1 MIGILLI
8 THENLGENL
17 ISCATHVMGMPL
29 PQLSHLG
36 VFKQDQPDAI
46 SAKASALIRE
56 LDSGEGV
63 LVLSDIYGATPCNV
77 GTSLT
82 QAGKVECIAGAS
94 LPMLVRV
101 LTYRHEP
108 LTVVVEKALSGGQQ
122 GVVHVNP
129 GSDHAN

>member
-17 ISCATHVMGMPL
+17 ISCATHVMGVPL
-29 PQLSHLG
+29 PQLNHL
-36 VFKQDQPDAI
+36 
-46 SAKASALIRE
+46 
-56 LDSGEGV
+56 GV
-63 LVLSDIYGATPCNV
+63 LVLSDMYGATPCNV
-77 GTSLT
+77 STSLA

-108 LTVVVEKALSGGQQ
+108 LTVVVQKALSGGQQ
-122 GVVHVNP
+122 GVVHVNSD
-129 GSDHAN
+129 SDHAN